1 MAAEIIPP
9 AKPYFPKSD
18 IEEMKIHLE
27 RILTSGA
34 LTLGEYTKQFEEL
47 FAASAKVKHAVATNS
62 GTSALEIALKTQKL
76 KQGDEVVV
84 PTNTFG
90 ATASAIIYAGARPM
104 ITDIDSKSL
113 TLDGNTLSRVITS
126 KTRGV
131 VAVHIG
137 GLVCPDIESIMD
149 ICEDRGL
156 FLIEDAAHAHGSQ
169 INGRNAGSF
178 GSAGCFSF
186 YPTKVMTSGEGG
198 MITTNDEGIANVART
213 LRDQGKESY
222 SSNRIV
228 MVGYNWRMPEIS
240 AALGILQLKRLPE
253 FIENRN
259 RIAKVYDKYLE
270 GMGVERV
277 VTPPNVLNNYYK
289 YTFFLPDGVDRE
301 RFKASCRQSG
311 VAYGGEVYWPPLH
324 LQPAYNEFLTENARF
339 DTADVRC
346 GRMVNPPIF
355 SQMTPQQSER
365 VIQVTRD
372 SLSKLGASKR

>member
-1 MAAEIIPP
+1 VAAEIIPP
-9 AKPYFPKSD
+9 AKPYFPRCD
-18 IEEMKIHLE
+18 IDEMKVHLE
-27 RILTSGA
+27 RILTSGT

-47 FAASAKVKHAVATNS
+47 FAASVNVKHAIATNS

-76 KQGDEVVV
+76 KQGDEVAV

-90 ATASAIIYAGARPM
+90 ATAAAIIYAGARPV

-113 TLDGNTLSRVITS
+113 TLDADTLRKAITN

-137 GLVCPDIESIMD
+137 GLVCPDIEAIRE
-149 ICEDRGL
+149 ICEDGGL
-156 FLIEDAAHAHGSQ
+156 FLVEDAAHAHGSQ

-198 MITTNDEGIANVART
+198 MITTNDQDIVNVART
-213 LRDQGKESY
+213 LRDQGKENY

-259 RIAKVYDKYLE
+259 RIAKTYDKYLE
-270 GMGVERV
+270 DMGLERV
-277 VTPPNVLNNYYK
+277 VTPSNELNNYYK
-289 YTFFLPDGVDRE
+289 YTFFLPDEVDRE
-301 RFKASCRQSG
+301 RFKATCRQSG
-311 VAYGGEVYWPPLH
+311 VLYGGEVYWPPLH
-324 LQPAYNEFLTENARF
+324 LQPAYQDFLGENARF
-339 DTADVRC
+339 ETADKRC
-346 GRMVNPPIF
+346 KHMVNPPIF
-355 SQMTPQQSER
+355 SQMTSQQAER

-372 SLSKLGASKR
+372 SLSALSKR